1 MDSINKISLDK
12 KVVFNNEFHTYHKGD
27 KKLVSVTTLLS
38 KFKNEF
44 DSDYWSK
51 VIAKRE
57 NKTQEE
63 ILSLWKEKAFKSTE
77 IGTAIHK
84 IFEDYAL
91 NNYSIINDKHVFD
104 YKKINEEYFLDFNK
118 KSIIANNF
126 INDFFKTKRIVPVH
140 SEHIVYNDFLA
151 GQVDMICKD
160 AKENFYI
167 IDFKTNEKID
177 FESYKSK
184 KMLGCFNF
192 IDDSS
197 YWHYCIQL
205 SIYKNLL
212 KNYNIR
218 KLFII
223 HITGEK
229 YHFIECEDILDK
241 IKLKDIINDYYKL
254 TNQ

>member
-12 KVVFNNEFHTYHKGD
+12 KVVFNNKYHTYHKGE
-27 KKLVSVTTLLS
+27 KKLISVTTLLS

-57 NKTQEE
+57 NKTQDE

-77 IGTAIHK
+77 IGTAIHQ
-84 IFEDYAL
+84 IFEDYTL
-91 NNYSIINDKHVFD
+91 NKYSILNDALVFD
-104 YKKINEEYFLDFNK
+104 YKKINSEYFLDFTNK
-118 KSIIANNF
+118 SKVALKF
-126 INDFFKTKRIVPVH
+126 IDDFFVTKRIVPIH
-140 SEHIVYNDFLA
+140 SEYIVYNDVLA
-151 GQVDMICKD
+151 GQIDMICKD
-160 AKENFYI
+160 SKDNFYI

-184 KMLGCFNF
+184 KMLGCFDF
-192 IDDSS
+192 VDDSS

-212 KNYNIR
+212 KKYDIR

-223 HITGEK
+223 HITAEK
-229 YHFIECEDILDK
+229 YHFIECEDILEK
-241 IKLKDIINDYYKL
+241 IKLTDITESYYGF
-254 TNQ
+254 